1 MTRASFPIPRLKIMQ
16 VSNIE
21 SCFSLLIYEYYK
33 WQLNITIYVESS
45 LRCKL
50 YSNVYR
56 EKKLIY

>member
-16 VSNIE
+16 VSNIK

-56 EKKLIY
+56 EEKLIY